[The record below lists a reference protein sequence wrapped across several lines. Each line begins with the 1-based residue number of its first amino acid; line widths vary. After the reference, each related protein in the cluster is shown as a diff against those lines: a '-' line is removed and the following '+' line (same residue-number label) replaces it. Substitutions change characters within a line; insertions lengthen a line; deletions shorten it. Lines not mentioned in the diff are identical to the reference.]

1 MARGVGVG
9 AALLLGLLLVG
20 GQGRMRTPVLPPGR
34 GRGSVPPPPGGTAAT
49 PTAYADDHASA
60 MRSRWAEWGS
70 LAREYMPIA
79 FGDAPPEL
87 AVGATAMS
95 TGQHELTSANEAGY
109 FNTPLAHWDAL
120 RSSALVREMLG
131 RDAVPTSQW
140 RDAVPDQIAVGLS
153 DLRREQGA
161 CNAALPE
168 SLRAVIPGSG
178 WGWWVA
184 QSAWSAG
191 AARAARHWREHESA
205 VRSVALADR
214 VTALVRSV
222 LAAIESGHYDAAPS
236 FDHENG
242 AYTTLRTCQKLWC
255 ARALAEDH
263 GELDPWWSQVPRL
276 TPGEEDTLLRGARGR
291 GPT

>member
-1 MARGVGVG
+1 MGRGVGAGV
-9 AALLLGLLLVG
+9 AVLGLLLLAG
-20 GQGRMRTPVLPPGR
+20 SQQRMRTPVLPPGR
-34 GRGSVPPPPGGTAAT
+34 GRGSVPPPAGGSTADT
-49 PTAYADDHASA
+49 PTAYAEAHASA
-60 MRSRWAEWGS
+60 MRLRWAEWGS
-70 LAREYMPIA
+70 LAREYLPLA

-109 FNTPLAHWDAL
+109 FNTPLAHWETL
-120 RSSALVREMLG
+120 RTSPLVREMLG
-131 RDAVPTSQW
+131 RDAVTAAQW
-140 RDAVPDQIAVGLS
+140 RGAVPDQVAVGLA
-153 DLRREQGA
+153 DLRREQTV
-161 CNAALPE
+161 CSAALPE
-168 SLRAVIPGSG
+168 AMRVAIPGSG

-191 AARAARHWREHESA
+191 AARAARHWREHEAA
-205 VRSVALADR
+205 VTAAMSADR

-222 LAAIESGHYDAAPS
+222 LAAIEAGHYNGAPALS
-236 FDHENG
+236 HDNA

-276 TPGEEDTLLRGARGR
+276 TPGEEAQLVRGARGV
-291 GPT
+291 GA